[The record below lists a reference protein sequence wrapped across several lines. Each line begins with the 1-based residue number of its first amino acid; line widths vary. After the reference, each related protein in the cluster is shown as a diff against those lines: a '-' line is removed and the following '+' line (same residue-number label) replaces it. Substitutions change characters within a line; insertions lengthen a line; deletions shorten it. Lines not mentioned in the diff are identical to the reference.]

1 MLCYCLKLGQH
12 TKIVS
17 FKILDGDGIIFHNDK
32 MDLTIYTHPIY
43 ILARH
48 QYNKDVVTFVQ
59 TSCQLLCQYFFL
71 SCVKLFRDCFV
82 SDCFP
87 RLILTARLFMKT
99 VTTHGTPELLLTV
112 KAHSFESN
120 EIMFGSMK
128 RRALT
133 SDDRHLDTT
142 RSSGCESSLM
152 LTLSLL
158 V

>member
-1 MLCYCLKLGQH
+1 MWSLSSRLL
-12 TKIVS
+12 VS
-17 FKILDGDGIIFHNDK
+17 FCVSI
-32 MDLTIYTHPIY
+32 
-43 ILARH
+43 
-48 QYNKDVVTFVQ
+48 
-59 TSCQLLCQYFFL
+59 FFL
-71 SCVKLFRDCFV
+71 AVLNCFETALFRIVFQDSFLQQECGNTLVNGQLQDC
-82 SDCFP
+82 SW
-87 RLILTARLFMKT
+87 KT